1 MTLTTRKFSK
11 RLRRGEWEQCS
22 VGLITNIDTPQ
33 RRRAPLAL
41 LNVKYG
47 QPVELRVAQRTTE
60 QYQAPPPKPMQAFE
74 GSGQRLGAPAP
85 EVVQGATT
93 TAITNMPS
101 SFATAASGL
110 SPGPNN
116 PAFEVDQ
123 SKPVTTVQVRLADGT
138 K

>member
-1 MTLTTRKFSK
+1 MV
-11 RLRRGEWEQCS
+11 S
-22 VGLITNIDTPQ
+22 VIDTDSRQ

-123 SKPVTTVQVRLADGT
+123 SKPVTAVQVMLADGT
-138 K
+138 KSAKTMNGSYRRS